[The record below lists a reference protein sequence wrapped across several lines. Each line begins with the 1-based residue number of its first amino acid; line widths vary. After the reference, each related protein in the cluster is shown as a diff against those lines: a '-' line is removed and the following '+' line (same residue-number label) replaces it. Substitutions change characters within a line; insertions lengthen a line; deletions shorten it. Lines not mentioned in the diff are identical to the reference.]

1 MAHRTMTDRDAL
13 KRIRPKGRNQRRQ
26 LTSILG
32 YALIGVLGAGTLGYL
47 VRKSRDYRE
56 QNWAS
61 ADATIEDS
69 RPQLIGQVNG
79 QAGGEMLYEVKVLA
93 AFPMNGKLQ
102 ERWITVDQQPKSW
115 DYATFEG
122 RIWKSKHSV
131 VRWKPSNPNQI
142 VIDLH

>member
-1 MAHRTMTDRDAL
+1 MSDRDAL
-13 KRIRPKGRNQRRQ
+13 KRIRPKDRKQRRQ
-26 LTSILG
+26 LTSIVG
-32 YALIGVLGAGTLGYL
+32 FALIGVLGAGTLGYL
-47 VRKSRDYRE
+47 VRKSREYRE

-93 AFPMNGKLQ
+93 AFSVHGNPQ
-102 ERWITVDQQPKSW
+102 ERWITVDQQPKSL
-115 DYATFEG
+115 DYATFQR
-122 RIWKSKHSV
+122 RIWKGKHSF